1 MEFLMFVNFPVQ
13 CRRSR
18 FRGYTSCSGRTDGGG
33 SIKKKRKAD
42 HGWEKE
48 AEKLR
53 EANVEHSFFPYLS
66 LEGSGDPG
74 ESTLDVPSRTLFST
88 SRAGSSTIARVESG
102 KLVTSEGNPVRD
114 ADAIWSTERG
124 VGIAALRSRLDVEP
138 RNIGVPVLI
147 GTKGGQMIA
156 ACNVTLMSVAAGM
169 IEQLISLILEAI
181 DLPKRSLIA
190 AVGTDE
196 RFDLPVAVETEYV
209 NKFFFPWEETLA
221 RGARRRIFFVH
232 DFSKGY
238 TETSVIA
245 RSRKRSSGPAVKL
258 AVRSKFGDGDVWFL
272 NIPQIVA
279 ERIRQRGIDDI
290 DMLSTSNM
298 YHPERDS
305 ASDQR
310 ALKAEGDEVDNQTEQ
325 LAALIVM

>member
-1 MEFLMFVNFPVQ
+1 
-13 CRRSR
+13 
-18 FRGYTSCSGRTDGGG
+18 
-33 SIKKKRKAD
+33 
-42 HGWEKE
+42 
-48 AEKLR
+48 
-53 EANVEHSFFPYLS
+53 
-66 LEGSGDPG
+66 
-74 ESTLDVPSRTLFST
+74 
-88 SRAGSSTIARVESG
+88 
-102 KLVTSEGNPVRD
+102 
-114 ADAIWSTERG
+114 
-124 VGIAALRSRLDVEP
+124 
-138 RNIGVPVLI
+138 
-147 GTKGGQMIA
+147 MIA

-298 YHPERDS
+298 YHPERES